1 MHTYIHAYMH
11 TCIHAYMH
19 TCIHAYMHPC
29 IHASMHPC
37 IHASMHPCIHASMH
51 ACSAVHCITLHYIR
65 YMHYI
70 HYIHYIHCI
79 HFIHYIHYIDY
90 TYIYIYMLTVARN
103 PRNSMRDCNLLCCFR
118 AYFSHTASMQ
128 NIDIILR
135 LMALLRLPKTV
146 PKSPSEAYLKDIL
159 RNLQCFEP
167 LTKTST
173 NRETLKEHQNNLTP
187 NKP

>member
-1 MHTYIHAYMH
+1 MW
-11 TCIHAYMH
+11 
-19 TCIHAYMHPC
+19 
-29 IHASMHPC
+29 
-37 IHASMHPCIHASMH
+37 
-51 ACSAVHCITLHYIR
+51 
-65 YMHYI
+65 
-70 HYIHYIHCI
+70 
-79 HFIHYIHYIDY
+79 Y
-90 TYIYIYMLTVARN
+90 TYIYIYVTYIHTCMHTWHDMTLHYIHTCITCITCITFITYITYIAYITYITYIIYICWRL
-103 PRNSMRDCNLLCCFR
+103 PEIHGIPCGLCCFR

-128 NIDIILR
+128 NIDIILC

-167 LTKTST
+167 LAETST